1 MSPTIPDDNARNGTL
16 KCHIPASK
24 TKHTKAM
31 VVIVTKTI
39 TNCSEIFS
47 LASCCRYSYLR
58 GSSLLSDKLLM
69 PYIMLGLLCLVLLWF
84 IGPSAFI
91 PTSSPPL

>member
-1 MSPTIPDDNARNGTL
+1 
-16 KCHIPASK
+16 
-24 TKHTKAM
+24 M

-47 LASCCRYSYLR
+47 LASCYPYSYLR

-69 PYIMLGLLCLVLLWF
+69 PYIMLGLLCLVFLWF
-84 IGPSAFI
+84 IGPLSLHSHLLSTPLTL
-91 PTSSPPL
+91 PTHTFCGGPKM